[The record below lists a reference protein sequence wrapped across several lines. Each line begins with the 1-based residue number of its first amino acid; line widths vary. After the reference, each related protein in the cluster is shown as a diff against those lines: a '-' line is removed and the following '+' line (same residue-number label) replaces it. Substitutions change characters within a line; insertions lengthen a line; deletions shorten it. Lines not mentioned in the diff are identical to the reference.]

1 MDDALVVLD
10 DREDSGELLREAGA
24 YASGADAELVLY
36 VPLSEAE
43 FGEVVSALDEI
54 GRVENRDYS
63 DEEAMGIA
71 RQYAEELADEALEG
85 FDVEWSIVADRAEE
99 VASERVIEVAEEHEC
114 DHVFTLGSQRSPT
127 GKAVFGDETQRLI
140 LNFRGYVTVKME

>member
-24 YASGADAELVLY
+24 YASGADADLVLY
-36 VPLSEAE
+36 VPLSEGE
-43 FGEVVSALDEI
+43 FGDVVSALDEI
-54 GRVENRDYS
+54 GRVENKDYS

-71 RQYAEELADEALEG
+71 RQHAAETAEDALEG
-85 FDVEWSIVADRAEE
+85 FDVEWTIVADRSEE
-99 VASERVIEVAEEHEC
+99 VASERVIEVAEEHGC

-140 LNFRGYVTVKME
+140 LNFCGYVTVKME